1 MQYPS
6 VWYLAI
12 FVNPEIVYLLTAYS
26 VGFSNAGH
34 QVIDDSIHRVL
45 VISLALD
52 LLFTCQQRCLEFWHC
67 LCVLAVIHVFECLLV
82 LNRAI
87 LCHARHLLTLL
98 RRLARKLGMC
108 AGLEHSYPFF
118 HRVLVR

>member
-1 MQYPS
+1 MC
-6 VWYLAI
+6 L
-12 FVNPEIVYLLTAYS
+12 
-26 VGFSNAGH
+26 GNAGH
-34 QVIDDSIHRVL
+34 EPIDDVVHSIL
-45 VISLALD
+45 VAGLALD
-52 LLFTCQQRCLEFWHC
+52 QALACQQCCLEFWHC
-67 LCVLAVIHVFECLLV
+67 LCILAVIHVLERLLV